1 MNSKKYQYNAIGF
14 ITALIMVVISF
25 LVMWWLISSIHI
37 RSFYVDDLQKDYF
50 KENHYKEELV
60 EKFEFENQEVYY
72 YNVKYVGAEGEA
84 IEEKAIKFTFDFKTK
99 DLKRMF
105 KEFTEEDV
113 VMIVEEVE
121 RRGEGI

>member
-1 MNSKKYQYNAIGF
+1 MNSKKYQYDAIGF
-14 ITALIMVVISF
+14 LAVLIMIVISF
-25 LVMWWLISSIHI
+25 LVMQWIISSIHI
-37 RSFYVDDLQKDYF
+37 RTFYVNDLQRNYF

-60 EKFEFENQEVYY
+60 EKFEFENQEIYY
-72 YNVKYVGAEGEA
+72 YNVKYVGDEGEA

-113 VMIVEEVE
+113 VMTVEEVK

>member
-1 MNSKKYQYNAIGF
+1 MDSKKYDSFIHLVVMLIFAIIG
-14 ITALIMVVISF
+14 IAI
-25 LVMWWLISSIHI
+25 MWWLISSIHF
-37 RSFYVDDLQKDYF
+37 RAFYVNDLQRNYF

-72 YNVKYVGAEGEA
+72 YNVKYVGDEGEA

-99 DLKRMF
+99 DLRRMF

-113 VMIVEEVE
+113 VMTVEEVK
-121 RRGEGI
+121 RRGDGI